1 MHDCSYFIQLNT
13 DLLTRSQLVEFLH
26 HGNTE
31 IRQIG
36 TFNRQKQQSENNKRL
51 THDTSRRELGRI

>member
-1 MHDCSYFIQLNT
+1 M
-13 DLLTRSQLVEFLH
+13 LTSFQLVEFLH

-36 TFNRQKQQSENNKRL
+36 MDILCASIKTEMK
-51 THDTSRRELGRI
+51 T